1 MDNVSQSCETH
12 DETQARVDDMSSNSV
27 SGDFLKTLSSIPNER
42 GFKMAFLNIVSL
54 PKNIDEIN
62 FSMTNKFIDLIAF
75 NETRLDAN
83 ITDNMINLDGYD
95 IVRKDRSRNGGG
107 VCIYLRSSIN
117 YKVRNDLV
125 PTELEAVC
133 VEIIKP
139 HSKPFLVT
147 TVYRPPS
154 ALSEFFDHFEKL
166 IKAVDNENKDMYILG
181 DLNCNMLKTNNDS
194 NIPTKKIK
202 SLYELYQLTQLID
215 EATRITP
222 TTTSLIDHIVTNM
235 PEKISDSGVIHTGI
249 SDHSLVFAIRKISI
263 VTKQENTLEIR
274 NMKNFDEG
282 KFIEELLK
290 QHWEYVYFFADDP
303 NAMWEIWKNLFLE
316 VLDKHAPLQQ
326 KKIRSKKVPWITS
339 DIKKLMNTRDKKAIL
354 TNHEND
360 WLNFKTARNKV
371 NIELRSAKKDYYSS
385 KIAGQKINPK
395 KAWKSINNL
404 LGRQNKPTV
413 VNELNVGEQNLT
425 SPEDIAE
432 GFNEYFSNIGPDLAS
447 KIDYSNSNFETYVK
461 IAQSEFAAFQPVTV
475 SHVSHL
481 LHGLSNNKA
490 TGIDK
495 ISSKIIK
502 LAAPVISDS
511 LTLIF
516 NQAITLSSFPDE
528 WKVARVMPLY
538 KNGQRSIPGNYRPI
552 SVLPAISKIMERILY
567 DQLYNYLT
575 KFELLSDSQFGFRKF
590 HSTASALLDCTN
602 DWYVNLDRKMFNLV
616 VLIDLKK
623 AFDTVDH
630 QILLNK
636 LELYGI
642 KGQALTLLKSYL
654 TNRNQKCQIKN
665 SFSSERLIKCGV
677 PQGSILGPLFFL
689 LYINDLPHCLNK
701 TKPRLFADD
710 TNLTASANSMTDLE
724 TAVNSDLENLRK
736 WLIANKLSLNVAK
749 TEFMLI
755 GSKPMIKNISD
766 SCPNVYI
773 ENIQIKQ
780 VHECKTLGVTID
792 QHLSWKSNTENIC
805 KKVTAGIS
813 AIRRIKPFV
822 DQDTLILIYNTIV
835 RPYFDY
841 CCEVWDV
848 FGETQS
854 KRLQKLQNRAARIIL
869 NISNDV
875 DYTIALRTLGWE
887 PLQTERKKTKARMM
901 YKLLNKMGP
910 KSLTNLFSF
919 KSEKTN
925 YHLRDVSSG
934 LYLPKPRTNSMKNS
948 FMYDGANIWNS
959 IPKEIRESK
968 SLSSFRNKIA
978 AHISAW

>member
-1 MDNVSQSCETH
+1 M
-12 DETQARVDDMSSNSV
+12 
-27 SGDFLKTLSSIPNER
+27 
-42 GFKMAFLNIVSL
+42 
-54 PKNIDEIN
+54 DEIN

-166 IKAVDNENKDMYILG
+166 IKAVDNENKEMYILG

-339 DIKKLMNTRDKKAIL
+339 DIKKLMNTRDKFKRKAIL

-371 NIELRSAKKDYYSS
+371 NIELRSAKKDFYSS

-413 VNELNVGEQNLT
+413 VNELNVGEENLT

-528 WKVARVMPLY
+528 WNVARVMPLY

-590 HSTASALLDCTN
+590 HSTASALLDCTH

-636 LELYGI
+636 LELYGM

-780 VHECKTLGVTID
+780 VHECKTLGVTMD